1 MTNYSAKILNNSIR
15 SLNAQQA
22 IIANTS
28 NNIANVN
35 TQGYS
40 RRVVNLETASDRSMS
55 TSGIKIGNGV
65 QISGVQRMASEFLTK
80 MLQDASGKSASS
92 TLQEDYLGRIDKLF
106 NLTEDGP
113 SITKDLNAF
122 FNALNDLTVNPSSIE
137 ARKVVI
143 AKAQELVT
151 SIGGTYEQ
159 LAAMQDEA
167 DRRVAT
173 EIQQANAL
181 LAQIAE
187 TNTLVTNIEQGNSG
201 TEAVDAR
208 DQRERL
214 LRSLSEKFS
223 FQTVENNDGSINV
236 YLNNGFTLVSGAN
249 SYALTVT
256 NNPSFAG
263 GTVPPSLSGG
273 TLNYITY
280 DYSGGL
286 GTADF
291 DLTQVLKDGEG
302 SVGALLKVRGY
313 NDPSNISAF
322 QADGS
327 IVEVASR
334 VEALARDL
342 LERFNTTYLGA
353 DEDSGTAGFQPNALD
368 LDGNTP
374 PVYGFF
380 DFTYSGAKDAN
391 SNGLPDDLSALPIDS
406 FARVL
411 TVRSTDPRAFAAAR
425 DQDATNAS
433 LALVAGN
440 GDNVQALVALSTAST
455 TFSAGNYSFT
465 GTFND
470 AYNET
475 VAHVSSLKGSI
486 SSRALLDKNQLLSAQ
501 AQRDEVAAVS
511 LDEEFANLI
520 KFQKAYQASAR
531 MIKVAEDLMDQIL
544 QLI

>member
-40 RRVVNLETASDRSMS
+40 RRVVNLETASDRSMGS
-55 TSGIKIGNGV
+55 SGIKIGNGV
-65 QISGVQRMASEFLTK
+65 QISSVQRMASEFLTK
-80 MLQDASGKSASS
+80 MLQDAAGKSASS
-92 TLQEDYLGRIDKLF
+92 SLQENYLARIDKLF
-106 NLTEDGP
+106 NLTGDGP
-113 SITKDLNAF
+113 SITKDLNGF

-167 DRRVAT
+167 DRRIAT

-181 LAQIAE
+181 LSQIAE

-201 TEAVDAR
+201 AEAADAR

-214 LRSLSEKFS
+214 LRSLAEKFS

-263 GTVPPSLSGG
+263 GAVPPSLSGG

-313 NDPSNISAF
+313 NDPANISAF

-334 VEALARDL
+334 IEALARDL
-342 LERFNTTYLGA
+342 LERFNTTYLGP
-353 DEDSGTAGFQPNALD
+353 DEDSGTAGFQPSALD
-368 LDGNTP
+368 LNGNTP

-380 DFTYSGAKDAN
+380 DFAYSGAKDAN
-391 SNGLPDDLSALPIDS
+391 GNGLPDDLASLPIDS
-406 FARVL
+406 FARLL

-425 DQDATNAS
+425 DQDSANGS

-440 GDNVQALVALSTAST
+440 GDNVQALVGLGTAST
-455 TFSAGNYSFT
+455 TFSTGNYSFT
-465 GTFND
+465 GTYND

-475 VAHVSSLKGSI
+475 VAHVSALKGSI
-486 SSRALLDKNQLLSAQ
+486 SSRALLDRNQLLSAQ
-501 AQRDEVAAVS
+501 AQRDEVSAVS

-531 MIKVAEDLMDQIL
+531 MIKVSEDLMDQIL